1 MALGRVVP
9 PRRAIAASSA
19 REGEKVRSVRG
30 SGSSFW
36 SQSLR
41 DTVLDPILVKEHDYG
56 LKNRCS
62 PSRFKEKSRLEIFNC
77 PEVVLYLRCQLI
89 HDARGGGRT
98 GARAKQCV
106 VHDEF
111 PNESPHRA
119 HPAGSRAA
127 TTPRRSTRSEH
138 TPLSR
143 ALRAMSRL

>member
-41 DTVLDPILVKEHDYG
+41 DTGLDPNLVTEHDSG

-62 PSRFKEKSRLEIFNC
+62 PSRFREIAIANLSL
-77 PEVVLYLRCQLI
+77 PGGTVVLYGL
-89 HDARGGGRT
+89 
-98 GARAKQCV
+98 
-106 VHDEF
+106 F
-111 PNESPHRA
+111 
-119 HPAGSRAA
+119 
-127 TTPRRSTRSEH
+127 
-138 TPLSR
+138 
-143 ALRAMSRL
+143 

>member
-62 PSRFKEKSRLEIFNC
+62 PSRFREIAIGN
-77 PEVVLYLRCQLI
+77 LQLPGGSTLLTLCSFTM
-89 HDARGGGRT
+89 HAGAGGRAH
-98 GARAKQCV
+98 ARSNV
-106 VHDEF
+106 
-111 PNESPHRA
+111 
-119 HPAGSRAA
+119 
-127 TTPRRSTRSEH
+127 
-138 TPLSR
+138 
-143 ALRAMSRL
+143 

>member
-77 PEVVLYLRCQLI
+77 PEVVLYLRCA
-89 HDARGGGRT
+89 HSRCTRGRADGRT
-98 GARAKQCV
+98 REAMC
-106 VHDEF
+106 
-111 PNESPHRA
+111 S
-119 HPAGSRAA
+119 SRRV
-127 TTPRRSTRSEH
+127 PQ
-138 TPLSR
+138 
-143 ALRAMSRL
+143 